1 MKVAKCVPAF
11 DHPLAVLCEYEV
23 WANDDAEIG
32 DVFHAKDIGMVKIV
46 GFVPVA
52 TEANKTEIVEA
63 EYLKVGDE
71 IYYDNEWRTVLSVW
85 LHERSPYNKINVSQ
99 AKSTI
104 PLSTKLDK
112 NSKVERK
119 SEKYR
124 MSIAL
129 VSSHELVKQLQ
140 TKLIDF
146 QALNDAPDRIEIV
159 PSVFVDKAPILSALK
174 ADIKAEYSKL
184 GEMIKKL

>member
-1 MKVAKCVPAF
+1 MKVAKCVPAV

-46 GFVPVA
+46 DFVPVA
-52 TEANKTEIVEA
+52 TGVAKTEVVEA
-63 EYLKVGDE
+63 GYLKVGDE

-112 NSKVERK
+112 TSKVERK
-119 SEKYR
+119 SEKYV
-124 MSIAL
+124 MSVAL
-129 VSSHELVKQLQ
+129 INSHELVKQLQ
-140 TKLIDF
+140 AKLIDF
-146 QALNDAPDRIEIV
+146 QALNDAPDRIEVV
-159 PSVFVDKAPILSALK
+159 PSVFVDKAPVLSALK
-174 ADIKAEYSKL
+174 ADIKAEYARL